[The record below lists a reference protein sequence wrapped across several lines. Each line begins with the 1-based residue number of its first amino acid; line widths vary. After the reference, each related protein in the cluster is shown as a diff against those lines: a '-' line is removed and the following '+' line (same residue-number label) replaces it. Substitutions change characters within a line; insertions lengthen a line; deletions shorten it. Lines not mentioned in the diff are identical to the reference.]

1 MTIMDTGQRIRDRL
15 QELAGEIGKFA
26 EREGIQATRI
36 PALSLVRNTEVTAP
50 LHMIYEP
57 AICLVAQG
65 RKQVMLG
72 QESYE
77 YGPADYF
84 LVSVDLPI
92 SGQVIE
98 ALPDRPYLAARLNID
113 PAQILDLVQE
123 SELQP
128 AAAPARRALCVSRT
142 DLGLTDAMLRLVRLL
157 ETPDYIDALAP
168 LVIREILY
176 RLLQDEQGDV
186 LRQLAVTGSSTA
198 RIAGVVK
205 RIKEQYEQPL
215 RIEELASAVNMS
227 SSSLHR
233 YFKEVTGMSPLQY
246 QKQVRLQEAR
256 RMLLSEAAD
265 AAEVGYRVGY
275 ESPSQF
281 SREYARLFGLPPM
294 SDIKRLRMLPDE
306 QSG

>member
-1 MTIMDTGQRIRDRL
+1 MTMMDTDQRIHDRL
-15 QELAGEIGKFA
+15 QELAGEI
-26 EREGIQATRI
+26 ERLTDQEGIQPTQI
-36 PALSLVRNTEVTAP
+36 LSLSLIRNSELTNAI
-50 LHMIYEP
+50 HMIYEP

-77 YGPADYF
+77 YGPLDYF

-98 ALPDRPYLAARLNID
+98 ADRDHPYLAVRLALD
-113 PAQILDLVQE
+113 PAQILEMVQE
-123 SELQP
+123 TELQA
-128 AAAPARRALCVSRT
+128 AAAPAKRALCVSRT
-142 DLGLTDAMLRLVRLL
+142 DLGLTDAILRLVRLL
-157 ETPDYIDALAP
+157 ETPDHIEVLAP
-168 LVIREILY
+168 LLIREILY
-176 RLLQDEQGDV
+176 RIWQDQQGDI
-186 LRQLAVTGSSTA
+186 LRQLAVTGSSTS
-198 RIAGVVK
+198 RVAGV
-205 RIKEQYEQPL
+205 IKHIKQYYDQPL
-215 RIEELASAVNMS
+215 RVEELAAAGSMS

-256 RMLLSEAAD
+256 RLLLSEAAD

-281 SREYARLFGLPPM
+281 SREYARLFGLPPI
-294 SDIKRLRMLPDE
+294 SDMKRLRE
-306 QSG
+306 CQVVI